1 MVLVVQTLVVL
12 LLRLL
17 PILQNWQTQLVVLV
31 VLMKF
36 QLQTDLVVGVGHL

>member
-36 QLQTDLVVGVGHL
+36 RLRMDLVVGVGHL